1 MLNPVYKSNGSVV
14 LESLEYDDDNIIIP
28 KCMISEFNRE
38 FRNSPSLDENFLF
51 ILGKSMSLRRE
62 NFQRFSKG
70 GTRLPFG
77 NIETFCRNFISALRQ
92 IYYRYPI
99 ESLVAFW
106 SEAKVQDLYKF
117 LQSPEECIL
126 DFI

>member
-28 KCMISEFNRE
+28 KCMVEEFNRN
-38 FRNSPSLDENFLF
+38 FPSLDENFLF

-62 NFQRFSKG
+62 NFQRFSKT

>member
-1 MLNPVYKSNGSVV
+1 MLNPVYKSNGSIV

-28 KCMISEFNRE
+28 KCMVEEFNRN
-38 FRNSPSLDENFLF
+38 FPSLDENFLF

-62 NFQRFSKG
+62 NFQRFSKT

-77 NIETFCRNFISALRQ
+77 NIETFCCNFISALRQ

>member
-1 MLNPVYKSNGSVV
+1 MLNPVYKSNGSIV

-28 KCMISEFNRE
+28 KCMVEEFNRN
-38 FRNSPSLDENFLF
+38 FPSLDENFLF
-51 ILGKSMSLRRE
+51 ILGK
-62 NFQRFSKG
+62 
-70 GTRLPFG
+70 
-77 NIETFCRNFISALRQ
+77 IISALRQ